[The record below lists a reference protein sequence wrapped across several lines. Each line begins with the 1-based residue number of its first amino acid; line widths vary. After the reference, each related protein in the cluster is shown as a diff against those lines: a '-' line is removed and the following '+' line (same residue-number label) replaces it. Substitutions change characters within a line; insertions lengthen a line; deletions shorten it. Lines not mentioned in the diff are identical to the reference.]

1 MKKYGNP
8 WLLLLLLVTGFVLGS
23 VIAMLLGDFVP
34 MLSYGPGSLGIEDFE
49 VNLGFVFFSI
59 TFLANINL
67 AGIIGLVL
75 AIIIFNKL

>member
-1 MKKYGNP
+1 MKKYSNP

-23 VIAMLLGDFVP
+23 VLAMLLGDFIP
-34 MLSYGPGSLGIEDFE
+34 MLSYGPGALGIEDFE
-49 VNLGFVFFSI
+49 LNLGFVFFSI

-67 AGIIGLVL
+67 AGIIGLIL